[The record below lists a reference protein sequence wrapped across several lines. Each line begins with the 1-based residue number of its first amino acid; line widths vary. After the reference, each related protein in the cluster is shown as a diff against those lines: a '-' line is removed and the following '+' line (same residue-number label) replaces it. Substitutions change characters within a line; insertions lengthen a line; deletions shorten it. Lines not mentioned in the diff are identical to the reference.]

1 MAQRRMFSKDIV
13 RSDAFM
19 DMPVSSQLLYFHL
32 GMEAD
37 DDGFVDNGKTV
48 SRMAGTA
55 EDDMKILLSKRFLLS
70 FNNGLLVIKHWKI
83 NNYIQSDR
91 YKETKYI
98 DEKGM
103 IKTKENGAYTEC
115 IQDVYSLDTQVREGK
130 VRKGKDKEEATKQN
144 FIPIDI
150 ELSEL
155 LVEKITENMPTF
167 KKPNIESWAGNIRL
181 MRERDSRTVDQIKF
195 VIEWCQKDDFWQA
208 NILSTSKLREKFD
221 TLVAQIKRNATKE
234 VKSRPNVIM

>member
-1 MAQRRMFSKDIV
+1 MFSKDIV

-98 DEKGM
+98 EEKGM

-130 VRKGKDKEEATKQN
+130 VREGKETKSAEGVVKTK
-144 FIPIDI
+144 FEPIDM
-150 ELSEL
+150 ELATL
-155 LVEKITENMPTF
+155 LFNKISADMPTF
-167 KKPNIESWAGNIRL
+167 KKPNIDSWADVIRL
-181 MRERDSRTVDQIKF
+181 MRERDGRTVEQIKF
-195 VIEWCQKDDFWQA
+195 VINWCQDSVFWRP
-208 NILSTSKLREKFD
+208 NILSTGKLREKFD
-221 TLVAQIKRNATKE
+221 TLVAQIKRDSDK
-234 VKSRPNVIM
+234 VKIKRDSIAFK